1 MLNALIKLA
10 RPSQWI
16 KNSLVL
22 AALFFAGVAN
32 DSHSLILAFAAA
44 AVFCLLSSSIYALND
59 LIDCQQ
65 DKNHPLKKSRP
76 VASGEIST
84 TTAALFSFI
93 LAAAGLY
100 SAWLINFE
108 LLIVAVIFLLLN
120 VLYSVWLKHVVILD
134 VMTIALSFVIRA
146 YAGAVAIEVAASKWM
161 LINTL
166 FLALFLAFGKRR
178 HELVLL
184 DDEASSHRQSL
195 SKYSPYLLDQL
206 ISVVTASVV
215 VAYLLYTFS
224 SEVSTKLNTEYLYVT
239 VPFVVYGI
247 FRYLYL
253 IHYEEKGGSPTK
265 VLIGDK
271 PLMLDVILWLATVII
286 ILYLI

>member
-32 DSHSLILAFAAA
+32 DSHSLILAIAAA

-59 LIDCQQ
+59 LVDCQQ

-84 TTAALFSFI
+84 VTAALFSFI

-134 VMTIALSFVIRA
+134 
-146 YAGAVAIEVAASKWM
+146 
-161 LINTL
+161 
-166 FLALFLAFGKRR
+166 
-178 HELVLL
+178 
-184 DDEASSHRQSL
+184 
-195 SKYSPYLLDQL
+195 
-206 ISVVTASVV
+206 
-215 VAYLLYTFS
+215 
-224 SEVSTKLNTEYLYVT
+224 
-239 VPFVVYGI
+239 
-247 FRYLYL
+247 
-253 IHYEEKGGSPTK
+253 
-265 VLIGDK
+265 
-271 PLMLDVILWLATVII
+271 
-286 ILYLI
+286 